1 MMGRNIIFAENE
13 YYHIYSRGVEKRQIF
28 FDEADHQRFTS
39 LLFLANSNTPVHL
52 SNYQGVSLIEIP
64 KGDSIVEIGAW
75 CLMPNHFHL
84 LLKEKQKGGM
94 SLFMKKLLTGYSMYF
109 NTKKHRKGVLFD
121 GTFKAKHLN
130 NDNYLKYQYAYI
142 HLNPIGII
150 DNGWKKKKIKDVK
163 KAKEFLL
170 SYKYSSFQDYLGI
183 KRDENNILSIKGFPE
198 YFESFSDF
206 QEMIDEWL
214 SFQENIKDTP

>member
-1 MMGRNIIFAENE
+1 M
-13 YYHIYSRGVEKRQIF
+13 
-28 FDEADHQRFTS
+28 
-39 LLFLANSNTPVHL
+39 
-52 SNYQGVSLIEIP
+52 
-64 KGDSIVEIGAW
+64 
-75 CLMPNHFHL
+75 
-84 LLKEKQKGGM
+84 
-94 SLFMKKLLTGYSMYF
+94 
-109 NTKKHRKGVLFD
+109 
-121 GTFKAKHLN
+121 
-130 NDNYLKYQYAYI
+130 KYQYAYI